1 MNAFKAGH
9 EEADK
14 GNTVHKQLWRAP
26 ELLRDSNSPARG
38 TQKGDVYSFG
48 IILYEVFE
56 RNGPWGGIR
65 LSDAGAF
72 IIFNKMKNNLNFDP
86 EIIARVVSG
95 DAGDI
100 FYELN
105 NDPPPNTPRL
115 LRPPT
120 GDLKVADYVVKTMKS
135 CWEEDPDLRPDIR
148 FVRVKL
154 KEMQTGL

>member
-1 MNAFKAGH
+1 M
-9 EEADK
+9 
-14 GNTVHKQLWRAP
+14 
-26 ELLRDSNSPARG
+26 LRDSNSPARG

-65 LSDAGAF
+65 LSDAGITTFF
-72 IIFNKMKNNLNFDP
+72 IWGQENNFGFP
-86 EIIARVVSG
+86 SEIIARVVSG
-95 DAGDI
+95 EAGDI